1 MGDTRAP
8 ADQAGRSGQSGKAGR
23 GGPGGAGALLE
34 EIPFAA
40 GLGAR
45 LTSAGPDRVVGE
57 LDHAPGLCT
66 AGGVLHGGAL
76 MSLADTAGAVCA
88 FLNLPDGAATA
99 TVESGTRFFRGVRE
113 GTVRAV
119 AVPRHVGRS
128 TIAVRVELF
137 DSAGR
142 LVGETA
148 QTQAVLGRPA
158 PRKSE
163 TD

>member
-8 ADQAGRSGQSGKAGR
+8 ADQAGRSGQSGQSGKAGR
-23 GGPGGAGALLE
+23 GGPGGAEALLD

-45 LTSAGPDRVVGE
+45 LTSAGPDRGVGE

-66 AGGVLHGGAL
+66 AGVVLHGGAL

-99 TVESGTRFFRGVRE
+99 TVASGTRVFQGD
-113 GTVRAV
+113 RA
-119 AVPRHVGRS
+119 
-128 TIAVRVELF
+128 
-137 DSAGR
+137 
-142 LVGETA
+142 
-148 QTQAVLGRPA
+148 
-158 PRKSE
+158 
-163 TD
+163 